1 MKARVSCKRRRKKTQ
16 RMNRKNKL
24 KFSFE
29 KSKKGETKGWIGK
42 EK

>member
-1 MKARVSCKRRRKKTQ
+1 VHGL
-16 RMNRKNKL
+16 NRKNKL

-42 EK
+42 EKEKK